1 MTPGMCRPQPHH
13 VVLSKKK
20 FVSMGFVDMFG
31 RGMLRERRY
40 VCMDGCMGSMDLYGG
55 V

>member
-20 FVSMGFVDMFG
+20 FVSMRFVDVFG
-31 RGMLRERRY
+31 GGMD
-40 VCMDGCMGSMDLYGG
+40 VWMDVWGVWIYIGECDMDRD
-55 V
+55 

>member
-20 FVSMGFVDMFG
+20 FVSMRFVDVFG

-40 VCMDGCMGSMDLYGG
+40 GCMYG
-55 V
+55 